1 MANRVIDAVLRL
13 TDNFTGPATKAI
25 NTMTSMSK
33 AGVKVGKDIVKA
45 GDQIAK
51 VGAGLTTA
59 VTVPLAGMAAASY
72 KNFES
77 VDKQL
82 SLVRATMGETAY
94 ATADL
99 SDELAAA
106 MTTSIF
112 TMDEGAAALVNYAR
126 QGWNAREAADMLR
139 PSLDLAA
146 GTATDLDAVTAG
158 LGNTLK
164 AFGASSEEAAHY
176 ADMFTQAQAQANT
189 NVQGLFDAM
198 AVAGPIAKTVGWDFE
213 DVATLVGVFGDAS
226 IDASEGANAL
236 KTGLARLS
244 GGNKQANDALDA
256 LHISLYDDSG
266 SMKSMVDVMDT
277 LQYAFKDLTSQE
289 QMYYASKLFGANQ
302 MSKWLALIN
311 GPPAEALGDM
321 RDSITNAS
329 GNAQEAANAL
339 MTPLEQLA
347 STFDVFKYSVGNAI
361 SGAVVPFITKATELV
376 DKFRQMSPEQQ
387 QQIVKWAA
395 MAAAAGPVLLVF
407 GKIVSGIG
415 KGIMIFNKFGMAV
428 KAAGGVMGVIASPVM
443 IVIGVIA
450 ALAAVVLIVRAH
462 IDNFKAG
469 LSALSPVFESIKGHI
484 QSMIA
489 RFQQIWTTV
498 GPIVTGI
505 ANFFG
510 VVLTSAIAGAVG
522 LIASQIDNMLLLF
535 DNIMLALQGVIDFLT
550 GVFTGNWQLA
560 WDGIGEVV
568 SGVCDGVLGFF
579 KGMINGI
586 INAING
592 FTASLGTL
600 TIPDWVP
607 KIGGQTFSLPQ
618 IPTLGVGTED
628 WPGGLAQVHER
639 GGEIIDLPR
648 GSRVYPHDQSLAMAR
663 SEGAASAT
671 QTITI
676 AKLADQIIV
685 REEADIDKIGDA
697 IVRKMRKASDNRG
710 GWTYNAAMA

>member
-1 MANRVIDAVLRL
+1 
-13 TDNFTGPATKAI
+13 
-25 NTMTSMSK
+25 
-33 AGVKVGKDIVKA
+33 
-45 GDQIAK
+45 
-51 VGAGLTTA
+51 
-59 VTVPLAGMAAASY
+59 
-72 KNFES
+72 
-77 VDKQL
+77 
-82 SLVRATMGETAY
+82 
-94 ATADL
+94 
-99 SDELAAA
+99 
-106 MTTSIF
+106 
-112 TMDEGAAALVNYAR
+112 
-126 QGWNAREAADMLR
+126 
-139 PSLDLAA
+139 
-146 GTATDLDAVTAG
+146 
-158 LGNTLK
+158 
-164 AFGASSEEAAHY
+164 
-176 ADMFTQAQAQANT
+176 
-189 NVQGLFDAM
+189 
-198 AVAGPIAKTVGWDFE
+198 
-213 DVATLVGVFGDAS
+213 
-226 IDASEGANAL
+226 
-236 KTGLARLS
+236 
-244 GGNKQANDALDA
+244 
-256 LHISLYDDSG
+256 
-266 SMKSMVDVMDT
+266 
-277 LQYAFKDLTSQE
+277 
-289 QMYYASKLFGANQ
+289 
-302 MSKWLALIN
+302 
-311 GPPAEALGDM
+311 
-321 RDSITNAS
+321 
-329 GNAQEAANAL
+329 
-339 MTPLEQLA
+339 MTPMEQLA

-462 IDNFKAG
+462 INNFRAG

-484 QSMIA
+484 QSLIA
-489 RFQQIWTTV
+489 KFQQIWTTV

-671 QTITI
+671 QSITI